1 MKVAEFKE
9 VMSLI
14 KDEMSDKKLVM
25 YLYGH
30 MYQATQ
36 SEREGAKGIEVMLSS
51 DGLLIKTYTLYGIV
65 PNNFGGNSYSDVK
78 NSRPRYYTVTYKQ
91 RQAIINLF
99 GEIKENH

>member
-9 VMSLI
+9 VMSLL
-14 KDEMSDKKLVM
+14 KEEMGDKKLVM
-25 YLYGH
+25 YLYGQL
-30 MYQATQ
+30 YQATQ
-36 SEREGAKGIEVMLSS
+36 SEREGAKGLEVTIIGDALRIS
-51 DGLLIKTYTLYGIV
+51 TYQLYGLA
-65 PNNFGGNSYSDVK
+65 PNKFGGNSYSDVK